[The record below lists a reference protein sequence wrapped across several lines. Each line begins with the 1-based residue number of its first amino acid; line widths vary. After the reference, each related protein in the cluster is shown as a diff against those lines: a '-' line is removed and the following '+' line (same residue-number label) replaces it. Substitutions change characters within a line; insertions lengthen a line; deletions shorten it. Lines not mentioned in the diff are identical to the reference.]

1 MLDKSVAISEVHP
14 NRLAAGAYLDH
25 SYKLKK
31 SLLASVAEQKVATAS
46 PTDTTVPS
54 SPKREESL
62 TDHSPPKK
70 KKMMRKKKKKTAR
83 IPDEL

>member
-31 SLLASVAEQKVATAS
+31 SLLEQKVATAS